1 MCRDYQEIKIQENV
15 QLLGVGSI
23 PRSMPVILMDDL
35 VDSIKPGGKQPLC
48 ALSTRLCGT
57 TNTNLLP
64 HMSSVVILHSFFLK
78 HFEIP
83 SCILSLKKSNP

>member
-35 VDSIKPGGKQPLC
+35 VDSIKPGCKQHLC